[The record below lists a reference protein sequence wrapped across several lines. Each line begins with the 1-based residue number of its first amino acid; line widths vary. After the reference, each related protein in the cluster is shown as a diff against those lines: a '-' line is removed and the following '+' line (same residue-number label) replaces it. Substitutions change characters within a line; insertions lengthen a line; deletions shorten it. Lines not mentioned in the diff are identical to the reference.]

1 MRVLFFIFLVFT
13 FSAGAQTP
21 ALKNSFDEAV
31 ETARRGEF
39 ENASEKFRRVLFV
52 AETEKSSDEFLV
64 LVHFN
69 LGVCFY
75 HLKET
80 KRAVGE
86 FTEAIKL
93 SRREYKPAFYAL
105 GMAESDLKNFD
116 AAENAFRNA
125 LKLDKTDGE
134 AWFDLGLVY
143 LEKRDFE
150 KAENAFENSIKFK
163 SVAAADAFNNL
174 GVIFALRHEFDLA
187 EQRFETALKISEGK
201 SETAKNNLRFCKFYR
216 QKNQTRD
223 LIAKLEFKSRGRSPR
238 VSKGAE

>member
-13 FSAGAQTP
+13 FSVAAQTP
-21 ALKNSFDEAV
+21 ALKKSFDEGI
-31 ETARRGEF
+31 ETARQGEF
-39 ENASEKFRRVLFV
+39 EIAAEKFRRVLLA
-52 AETEKSSDEFLV
+52 AEIEKSGDEFLV
-64 LVHFN
+64 RVHFN

-86 FTEAIKL
+86 FTEAVKL

-105 GMAESDLKNFD
+105 GMAESDLRNWEKAED
-116 AAENAFRNA
+116 AFLDA

-143 LEKRDFE
+143 LEKREFE
-150 KAENAFENSIKFK
+150 RAENAFENSIKFK
-163 SVAAADAFNNL
+163 SVAASDAFNNL

-187 EQRFETALKISEGK
+187 ERQFETALEFTEGK
-201 SETAKNNLRFCKFYR
+201 STVAESNLRFCKFYR
-216 QKNQTRD
+216 QKNQSKD
-223 LIAKLEFKSRGRSPR
+223 LLAKLEFNGRG
-238 VSKGAE
+238 GE